1 MQQVL
6 LPSFDGFNLW
16 FTFACHAIL
25 CRLGSMELL
34 QVTLGHMDSHTY
46 VAWRGTTR
54 SNWVEELAKQ
64 QDYMYSTFQ
73 NFDESLM
80 GGVQLQTAHGKATR
94 FPTPRSCGKKV
105 MLWFEDG
112 GWLRTGKPNADVTHA
127 GGGNDLMFRELC
139 LHRAFGRFH
148 TKMSYIYNKF
158 TTVKKRK
165 MIKLP
170 QWHLLQT
177 PDHGMDKEDV
187 DNLRTFME
195 VTGVESQEVGRYH
208 MNRHGWV
215 LERAV
220 ARYFDDTRRTT
231 AKKKSS
237 DSDSTTS
244 VHHPNTGGTTK
255 VRTNKRKRANSN
267 VNGNETATMREDELS
282 VFMEVA
288 SRLASLQLQVFPPD
302 LLHPPHAHGDP
313 HAKYNDNR
321 MPMWLLI
328 LLAGVK
334 NIPVQDA
341 IRETC
346 NVITFEDMRLDW
358 AWFHDAVCGA
368 PGSSTNFA
376 YCTGVTYFCKQQLV
390 LYEVMSEMSASPDIR
405 TAKCVPVIHANTV
418 FTDYIKAV
426 DTTWLQLHGR
436 PLDASDVV
444 QGRAYVTACEHIIDL
459 QEAVLTRTGPYT
471 CARIARAI
479 LHAFGFVEEW
489 GDVTVAELAAVSAD
503 QCRFWDLFPSHML
516 VADIQRAHGGHVE
529 YLSMWYC
536 VSFQDDK

>member
-1 MQQVL
+1 
-6 LPSFDGFNLW
+6 
-16 FTFACHAIL
+16 
-25 CRLGSMELL
+25 
-34 QVTLGHMDSHTY
+34 
-46 VAWRGTTR
+46 
-54 SNWVEELAKQ
+54 
-64 QDYMYSTFQ
+64 
-73 NFDESLM
+73 
-80 GGVQLQTAHGKATR
+80 
-94 FPTPRSCGKKV
+94 
-105 MLWFEDG
+105 
-112 GWLRTGKPNADVTHA
+112 
-127 GGGNDLMFRELC
+127 
-139 LHRAFGRFH
+139 
-148 TKMSYIYNKF
+148 
-158 TTVKKRK
+158 
-165 MIKLP
+165 
-170 QWHLLQT
+170 
-177 PDHGMDKEDV
+177 
-187 DNLRTFME
+187 
-195 VTGVESQEVGRYH
+195 
-208 MNRHGWV
+208 
-215 LERAV
+215 
-220 ARYFDDTRRTT
+220 
-231 AKKKSS
+231 
-237 DSDSTTS
+237 
-244 VHHPNTGGTTK
+244 
-255 VRTNKRKRANSN
+255 
-267 VNGNETATMREDELS
+267 MREDELS